1 MHAKTAPAAAGDPGS
16 VRALVRHQRRP
27 TPGLAP
33 RPLPE
38 PLLAYSRRGRIAH
51 RQFRD
56 FVVPARPLHGRWRR
70 GRGPIARRPAGRTKR
85 GSSGRGDRSSQA
97 PGPGRAVQQERRG
110 ARSGREPVDRS
121 SLDRAYRTYLPARPA
136 HPRHLRRPPPRR
148 PTPGPDAYRPTAPPP
163 TGSTAYPPPGPSA
176 GPTYLLSRTPPA
188 ACPAAT
194 GLAAHRPDAHRP
206 DPLTHRLIRRPWA
219 ADQGP
224 GPPRQA
230 LEIGGSR
237 PGRAVRAVRHGAVRR
252 SGVGPQAG
260 GNQRIGRP
268 WAVPTGPTYRPA
280 RLTPDIFDAHLP
292 AGPPPAR
299 MPTDL
304 RPHYPP
310 ARLPTSPAHLR
321 ARLANCPAPPG
332 SPPIGPMPTGPTR

>member
-1 MHAKTAPAAAGDPGS
+1 MAMNVTLLEHTERESVGVTACEPRVLKRRRGQRCQILAGHAVGEGRTTTRVCAVLETLRSQMSPLAAPPETPADS
-16 VRALVRHQRRP
+16 VTVPRA
-27 TPGLAP
+27 AP
-33 RPLPE
+33 RCTPRPPPQQPATLDLFERWGDTNGGQRQVSHRDPLPE

-56 FVVPARPLHGRWRR
+56 FVVPARPLHRRWRR

-110 ARSGREPVDRS
+110 AQSGREPVDRS

-163 TGSTAYPPPGPSA
+163 TGSTAYPPSPSA

-188 ACPAAT
+188 EP
-194 GLAAHRPDAHRP
+194 H
-206 DPLTHRLIRRPWA
+206 
-219 ADQGP
+219 
-224 GPPRQA
+224 
-230 LEIGGSR
+230 
-237 PGRAVRAVRHGAVRR
+237 
-252 SGVGPQAG
+252 
-260 GNQRIGRP
+260 
-268 WAVPTGPTYRPA
+268 
-280 RLTPDIFDAHLP
+280 
-292 AGPPPAR
+292 PPPA
-299 MPTDL
+299 L
-304 RPHYPP
+304 R
-310 ARLPTSPAHLR
+310 
-321 ARLANCPAPPG
+321 PPG

>member
-1 MHAKTAPAAAGDPGS
+1 MSPACRSGAEASVVRSSPATPSVRAGPRLASAPFSNSTVADVAAGSTPGDTRRLGDSAAGGTAVHAKTAPAAAGDPGS

-136 HPRHLRRPPPRR
+136 HPRHLRRPPPRPAHPR
-148 PTPGPDAYRPTAPPP
+148 PGCLPT
-163 TGSTAYPPPGPSA
+163 Y
-176 GPTYLLSRTPPA
+176 GPT
-188 ACPAAT
+188 
-194 GLAAHRPDAHRP
+194 
-206 DPLTHRLIRRPWA
+206 THRL
-219 ADQGP
+219 DCL
-224 GPPRQA
+224 PP
-230 LEIGGSR
+230 L
-237 PGRAVRAVRHGAVRR
+237 
-252 SGVGPQAG
+252 
-260 GNQRIGRP
+260 
-268 WAVPTGPTYRPA
+268 
-280 RLTPDIFDAHLP
+280 
-292 AGPPPAR
+292 
-299 MPTDL
+299 
-304 RPHYPP
+304 
-310 ARLPTSPAHLR
+310 PAHLR
-321 ARLANCPAPPG
+321 AR
-332 SPPIGPMPTGPTR
+332 PTY